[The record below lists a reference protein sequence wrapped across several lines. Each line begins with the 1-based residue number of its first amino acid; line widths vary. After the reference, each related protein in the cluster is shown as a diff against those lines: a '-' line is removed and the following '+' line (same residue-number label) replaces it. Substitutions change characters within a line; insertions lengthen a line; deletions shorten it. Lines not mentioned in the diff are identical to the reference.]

1 MATRSASFDALI
13 LRARESPAGDRIVTL
28 LSAEEGL
35 IDAFAFGG
43 PKSKLRSLA
52 SPWHS
57 GRAWIYKDQ
66 AKGFIKLSD
75 FDLSEGYSAIRSSL
89 AAIGAASLA
98 SELIMATDALGGDWV
113 DAHALMTGLLKALD
127 RASPRAEEAQGVQA
141 AQAALVEQEAV
152 TGALSLFCLRAVSLT
167 GVMPDTGECASC
179 ASEIGPNGLHCY
191 TRRLGAFLCERC
203 AAAEGDEDALIR
215 LLPGSARWLSKAA
228 EMDFSF
234 GLNLGLA
241 REALGLVKALA
252 LDLAA
257 KAAHGR
263 LKTLSSGL
271 L

>member
-28 LSAEEGL
+28 LSVEEGL

-57 GRAWIYKDQ
+57 GRAWIYRDA
-66 AKGFIKLSD
+66 AKGFTKLSD
-75 FDLSEGYSAIRSSL
+75 FDLSEGFPAIRSSL

-98 SELIMATDALGGDWV
+98 SELVMATDALGGDWA
-113 DAHALMTGLLKALD
+113 DANALLLGLLRALD
-127 RASPRAEEAQGVQA
+127 RAGQRPEGQQSAQA
-141 AQAALVEQEAV
+141 AQAAEDAAAN
-152 TGALSLFCLRAVSLT
+152 ALCLFCLRAVSLT
-167 GVMPDTGECASC
+167 GVMPDTGECAAC
-179 ASEIGPNGLHCY
+179 ASEIASNGLHCY

-203 AAAEGDEDALIR
+203 AAAESDEDALIR
-215 LLPGSARWLSKAA
+215 LLPGSARWLGKAA
-228 EMDFSF
+228 QMDFGF
-234 GLNLGLA
+234 ELNLGLA
-241 REALGLVKALA
+241 RDALALVKALA